1 MTSNRIEY
9 YDYIKGFAIILV
21 VIGHIIDKCLLI
33 EGFFLNRII
42 YSIHMP
48 IFMYVSGYFA
58 FNSIIKNINKHTFP
72 LFFYKKVSRLLF
84 PYFTLGILYA
94 LSRSSSIY
102 DIMNNISGYWF
113 FPVLFMCMIIT
124 YIYVNIYSYKYKGDN
139 LYIDLALFLALYIIL
154 IIIYFFK
161 PLTEIPYFLS
171 MIKMYPF
178 FIFGF
183 FSAKYK
189 EISNILDADCT
200 YLFAFVIFIIL
211 LVWPINIGFKVEGI
225 FSIIII
231 RQLFKKYYNKMP
243 NSLSFI
249 GKNTS
254 EIYSLHWFILPNL
267 LCIKNILYH
276 NNLLDN
282 NTLIVL
288 FFSLFVSLCVI
299 LVCILLSYLLKSNKY
314 LSFIIFGEKVE
325 NNVSHK

>member
-21 VIGHIIDKCLLI
+21 VIGHIIDKSLLI
-33 EGFFLNRII
+33 ESSFLNRII

-58 FNSIIKNINKHTFP
+58 FNSILKSINKHSFL
-72 LFFYKKVSRLLF
+72 LFFYGKVSRLLF
-84 PYFTLGILYA
+84 PYFTLGIIYA
-94 LSRSSSIY
+94 LTKSFSIH

-113 FPVLFMCMIIT
+113 FPVLFMCMLIT
-124 YIYVNIYSYKYKGDN
+124 YIYVNICRCVYKREN
-139 LYIDLALFLALYIIL
+139 FYIDLALFLLLYIIL
-154 IIIYFFK
+154 IMIYLLK
-161 PLTEIPYFLS
+161 PFIEIPYFLS

-183 FSAKYK
+183 LSSKYK
-189 EISNILDADCT
+189 KLSSILDT
-200 YLFAFVIFIIL
+200 EYIYLFAFVIFIIL
-211 LVWPINIGFKVEGI
+211 LIWPINIGLKVEGI
-225 FSIIII
+225 FSIIVI
-231 RQLFKKYYNKMP
+231 RQIFKKYYDKMP

-276 NNLLDN
+276 NNLIDN
-282 NTLIVL
+282 NIIVVL
-288 FFSLFVSLCVI
+288 FLSLFVSLCVTLI
-299 LVCILLSYLLKSNKY
+299 CILLSYLIKSNKY
-314 LSFIIFGEKVE
+314 LSFIIFGEKVI
-325 NNVSHK
+325 